1 MFLKI
6 FDMSEKTDVGN
17 IFYGRLKMFPDLTDP
32 TEFRHPEEELPELA
46 GHLRVVGH
54 GVLLQGVHHLLLT
67 SSHCIRVLQPTR
79 VYIDLEIFIY
89 LLFKLKLITY
99 IYLLCYIVLT

>member
-1 MFLKI
+1 
-6 FDMSEKTDVGN
+6 MSEKTEIVN
-17 IFYGRLKMFPDLTDP
+17 IVYGCLKMFPYLTHP

-54 GVLLQGVHHLLLT
+54 SVLLQGVHNLLLT

-79 VYIDLEIFIY
+79 V
-89 LLFKLKLITY
+89 
-99 IYLLCYIVLT
+99 